1 NDPLE
6 RGDKRI
12 LLNEKGTFV
21 WNEVVNQ
28 TSLQGL
34 YKVCLV
40 YEQIG
45 SFEDYSIRFND
56 QPLTP
61 EKSGGWD
68 MACQNVQLDQQ
79 LHVEF
84 KLNSDG
90 SPWINPLGF
99 SGRSSQIVDSTG
111 LRIHHL
117 ELNRVNPAK
126 A

>member
-1 NDPLE
+1 M
-6 RGDKRI
+6 
-12 LLNEKGTFV
+12 
-21 WNEVVNQ
+21 NQ

-34 YKVCLV
+34 YKVCIV

-45 SFEDYSIRFND
+45 SFEDYSIRYNGQSLSF
-56 QPLTP
+56 
-61 EKSGGWD
+61 EMSGGWN
-68 MACQNVQLDQQ
+68 MACQNVQLDQR

-84 KLNSDG
+84 ELNSDG
-90 SPWINPLGF
+90 ASWINPLGF
-99 SGRSSQIVDSTG
+99 SGRSSHIVDSTG